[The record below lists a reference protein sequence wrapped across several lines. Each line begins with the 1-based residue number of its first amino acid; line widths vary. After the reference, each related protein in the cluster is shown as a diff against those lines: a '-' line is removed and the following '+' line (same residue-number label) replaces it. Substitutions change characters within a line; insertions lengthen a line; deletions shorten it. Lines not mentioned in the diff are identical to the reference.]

1 MGFEGQILK
10 SLLYDKAQEIIA
22 RAQKINVTLAT
33 AESCTGG
40 MVSAILTEIPGASA
54 VFDRGFVTYSNQ
66 SKSQMLGVADET
78 LAKYGAVSAQTACEM
93 ALGVLQSS
101 KVDCAVSITGIA
113 GPGGGTI
120 EKPVGLVFFG
130 YIKRGQPVKFLEKRF
145 EASPREIIR
154 LEATK
159 QALDL
164 LCLLLAN

>member
-1 MGFEGQILK
+1 MK
-10 SLLYDKAQEIIA
+10 SLLYDKAQEIIT
-22 RAQKINVTLAT
+22 RAQKMNVTLAT

-40 MVSAILTEIPGASA
+40 MVSAILTEVPGASS
-54 VFDRGFVTYSNQ
+54 VFDRGFITYSNQ

-93 ALGVLQSS
+93 ALGVLKNSN
-101 KVDCAVSITGIA
+101 VDCAVSITGIA
-113 GPGGGTI
+113 GPSGGTI

-130 YIKRGQPVKFLEKRF
+130 YIRRTEPVKFLERRF
-145 EASPREIIR
+145 GMVSREIIR

-164 LCLLLAN
+164 LSLLLTD

>member
-1 MGFEGQILK
+1 MGFEGPILK

-54 VFDRGFVTYSNQ
+54 VFDRGFITYSNQ

-145 EASPREIIR
+145 EASAREIIR